1 MIWCNMSWYDMICF
15 DMNNDMIHIHVHLHM
30 QYIVIVY
37 RSSVHMLKIFSSTF
51 RHNCAK
57 IFLSGYFSLGIVE
70 VGPSWL
76 QQGFRVFVL
85 VEARLWEASCWHS
98 GSTQSRGEK
107 NELTRL
113 WDWQNADVSKSWKSS
128 KNLFEAVLNDIPVHF
143 SQVFQFMLLKSLFC
157 SWLWCFFSDDLC
169 IFWAFFCQEAGEER
183 YVLDAI
189 IGEGMKSTEGGIGV
203 ENLQGSGLIAG
214 ETSRAYQDA
223 RGSRVAESFHLLH
236 FEFAFLDLANSCQ
249 FTIPYAPCHPF
260 SPSHIRHVS
269 SLLHCFWP

>member
-1 MIWCNMSWYDMICF
+1 M
-15 DMNNDMIHIHVHLHM
+15 
-30 QYIVIVY
+30 
-37 RSSVHMLKIFSSTF
+37 T
-51 RHNCAK
+51 
-57 IFLSGYFSLGIVE
+57 
-70 VGPSWL
+70 
-76 QQGFRVFVL
+76 L
-85 VEARLWEASCWHS
+85 V
-98 GSTQSRGEK
+98 
-107 NELTRL
+107 
-113 WDWQNADVSKSWKSS
+113 
-128 KNLFEAVLNDIPVHF
+128 
-143 SQVFQFMLLKSLFC
+143 
-157 SWLWCFFSDDLC
+157 FFSDDLC

-269 SLLHCFWP
+269 SLLHCFWPQLLNVSYSFTPTGQETPRNSGRCCKNRTPSPSLTSPDALLASVRT